1 MSAAA
6 IRMPEEGDQAEWLR
20 LRRALWPECDPEQHE
35 LEMSTILVDD
45 DRSTVF
51 VSPAHGGHLA
61 GFVEVALRPWAEGC
75 ESAPVAYVEGIY
87 VRPEERGHGVATAL
101 LRAAEAWAL
110 ARGCREIAS
119 DARLDNDVSRALHAR
134 LGYEETEVLVHLRKR
149 LNPAPGEEGA
159 T

>member
-1 MSAAA
+1 MGAPAV
-6 IRMPEEGDQAEWLR
+6 RMPEEGDQAEWLA

-35 LEMSTILVDD
+35 MEMGSILVDA

-51 VSPAHGGHLA
+51 VSPARGGRLA

-87 VRPEERGHGVATAL
+87 VRPEERGRGVATAL

-110 ARGCREIAS
+110 ERGCREIAS
-119 DARLDNDVSRALHAR
+119 DARLDNDVARALHAR

-149 LNPAPGEEGA
+149 LSPDTGEETTA
-159 T
+159 